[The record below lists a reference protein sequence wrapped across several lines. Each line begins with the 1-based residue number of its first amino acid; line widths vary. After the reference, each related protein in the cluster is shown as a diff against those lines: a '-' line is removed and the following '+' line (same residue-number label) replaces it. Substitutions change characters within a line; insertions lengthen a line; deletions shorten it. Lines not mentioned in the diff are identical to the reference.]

1 MGDLDPGDYVQLTGD
16 SQTRSAPDHSV
27 PAHTGDGGTPL
38 GSEADVYNHIQ
49 IMSMQ
54 NVQITVDEELLRE
67 VDRVAEPM
75 GLKRS
80 EIVRRALRLWLQR
93 RAIERFEE
101 DWIKALGDRPD
112 EPGRAD
118 DWRPVQTWSR
128 K

>member
-1 MGDLDPGDYVQLTGD
+1 
-16 SQTRSAPDHSV
+16 
-27 PAHTGDGGTPL
+27 
-38 GSEADVYNHIQ
+38 
-49 IMSMQ
+49 MSMQ

-101 DWIKALGDRPD
+101 DWISALRERPD
-112 EPGRAD
+112 APDRAD
-118 DWRPVQTWSR
+118 DWRSAQTWSR